1 MTLTYISCSSDFYTF
16 YVNIPLSLGCMIRKV
31 SAEDIAIRGNG
42 TGLEYIRPTRHFVYI
57 FFNPVFQV
65 STAKN
70 EINLFNNH
78 VLIVAPVTFAPAGA
92 MTPSAEFL
100 YIRRED
106 FHMSIF
112 VHFQFLLDYFNV
124 SLILELNSEF
134 RDFKIVGSEIAI
146 QRICFRNSSGIFLR
160 DFVTL
165 SNDYFTC
172 KF

>member
-16 YVNIPLSLGCMIRKV
+16 YVNVPLSLGCMIRKV

-42 TGLEYIRPTRHFVYI
+42 TGLEYMSPTRYFVFI

-78 VLIVAPVTFAPAGA
+78 ILIMAPVTFAPAGA

-100 YIRRED
+100 SKFIQQDMSKDFFMELFTNIRHDQTMCREKK
-106 FHMSIF
+106 
-112 VHFQFLLDYFNV
+112 L
-124 SLILELNSEF
+124 
-134 RDFKIVGSEIAI
+134 
-146 QRICFRNSSGIFLR
+146 
-160 DFVTL
+160 
-165 SNDYFTC
+165 
-172 KF
+172 